1 MNLFLERRF
10 VLSRQGPGSNE
21 VDLIHIYVVLYFSR
35 TTRVYVPLLRH
46 RDIDTR
52 PNSSIIQQPTK
63 RLSPCLIKVCSW
75 LIPTKLRLTFLHSL
89 PKSDSNGTITTAE
102 LGSVMRAVGRNPTEQ
117 DLQKILK
124 EIDKDNSG
132 SIEFD
137 EFVELM
143 ERTFTDQGTPDEL
156 LQAFN
161 LFDKDG
167 SGKINISELGQVMES
182 LG

>member
-1 MNLFLERRF
+1 
-10 VLSRQGPGSNE
+10 
-21 VDLIHIYVVLYFSR
+21 
-35 TTRVYVPLLRH
+35 
-46 RDIDTR
+46 
-52 PNSSIIQQPTK
+52 
-63 RLSPCLIKVCSW
+63 
-75 LIPTKLRLTFLHSL
+75 
-89 PKSDSNGTITTAE
+89 
-102 LGSVMRAVGRNPTEQ
+102 MRAVGRNPTEQ

>member
-1 MNLFLERRF
+1 M
-10 VLSRQGPGSNE
+10 LSS
-21 VDLIHIYVVLYFSR
+21 
-35 TTRVYVPLLRH
+35 
-46 RDIDTR
+46 
-52 PNSSIIQQPTK
+52 
-63 RLSPCLIKVCSW
+63 
-75 LIPTKLRLTFLHSL
+75 LHSP
-89 PKSDSNGTITTAE
+89 PKLDNNGTITTAE

-117 DLQKILK
+117 DLQQIVK

-132 SIEFD
+132 SIDFD

-143 ERTFTDQGTPDEL
+143 ERTFTAPDEL

-167 SGKINISELGQVMES
+167 SGNINLSELGQVMES

>member
-1 MNLFLERRF
+1 
-10 VLSRQGPGSNE
+10 
-21 VDLIHIYVVLYFSR
+21 LIHYPTAYKDTFALFDKGLLVANLYQ
-35 TTRVYVPLLRH
+35 TYTYLL
-46 RDIDTR
+46 T
-52 PNSSIIQQPTK
+52 Q
-63 RLSPCLIKVCSW
+63 
-75 LIPTKLRLTFLHSL
+75 
-89 PKSDSNGTITTAE
+89 SDGNGTITTAE

-143 ERTFTDQGTPDEL
+143 ERTFTDQETPDEL

-167 SGKINISELGQVMES
+167 NGNIDLSELGQVMES

>member
-1 MNLFLERRF
+1 M
-10 VLSRQGPGSNE
+10 P
-21 VDLIHIYVVLYFSR
+21 
-35 TTRVYVPLLRH
+35 
-46 RDIDTR
+46 
-52 PNSSIIQQPTK
+52 II
-63 RLSPCLIKVCSW
+63 
-75 LIPTKLRLTFLHSL
+75 TFLHFS

-117 DLQKILK
+117 DLQQILK
-124 EIDKDNSG
+124 EIDKNNSG

-143 ERTFTDQGTPDEL
+143 ERTFTGQGSPDEL

-161 LFDKDG
+161 MFDKDG
-167 SGKINISELGQVMES
+167 SGNINISELGQIMES